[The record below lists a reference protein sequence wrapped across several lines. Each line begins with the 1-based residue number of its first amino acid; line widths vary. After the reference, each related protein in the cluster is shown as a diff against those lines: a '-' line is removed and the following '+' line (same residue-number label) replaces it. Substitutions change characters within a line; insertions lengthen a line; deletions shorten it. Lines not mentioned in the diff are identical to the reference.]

1 MNRKPE
7 AAFAVID
14 FGRTSSV
21 CMDIHCPCGAHVHL
35 DTWGEDGSAE
45 HVRCPWC
52 KDVLRIG
59 ADINLLDQREDF
71 SVEQDAYVFIQWKGS
86 DVVMGATCTC
96 KQSFEIVGDFTYECD
111 CPHCGKHYHCES
123 QLMVTKLSAEEAAQ
137 VSKIQEPEKHPD
149 EMDDE
154 ERAAY
159 DAKLEVQ
166 HREQEATRR
175 SLLAGIEVCCLVDPN
190 LSYAHYSNAVPGDG
204 EAKEGTHVFE
214 IPIVGAPGPVV
225 IGAALERE
233 LLRHDSGRVVLVT
246 CGDILD
252 GAGRLDG
259 RLPDGVKIVVLPD
272 LHVPSASE
280 REAHEEM
287 FRALSDSIAGLN
299 ADFGSRRRG
308 GQMKF
313 PHGVVEQKKGRYKQG
328 KPGNPFA
335 GDNAHIRNVQRNDL
349 GPRRGGN
356 RGGGRGK

>member
-21 CMDIHCPCGAHVHL
+21 CMDIHCPCGAHVHM

-71 SVEQDAYVFIQWKGS
+71 SVEHDAYVFIQWKGS

-96 KQSFEIVGDFTYECD
+96 KQSFEIVGDFTYDCD

-123 QLMVTKLSAEEAAQ
+123 QLTVTKLSAEEAAQ
-137 VSKIQEPEKHPD
+137 VSKVQEPEKHPD

-166 HREQEATRR
+166 APEQ
-175 SLLAGIEVCCLVDPN
+175 
-190 LSYAHYSNAVPGDG
+190 DG
-204 EAKEGTHVFE
+204 V
-214 IPIVGAPGPVV
+214 
-225 IGAALERE
+225 
-233 LLRHDSGRVVLVT
+233 RHDSGRVLLIVG
-246 CGDILD
+246 GDFID
-252 GAGRLDG
+252 GARLASLA
-259 RLPDGVKIVVLPD
+259 LPDGVALTILPD
-272 LHVPSASE
+272 THVGQLQPVPDILAAVELHKVLLEP
-280 REAHEEM
+280 
-287 FRALSDSIAGLN
+287 F

-308 GQMKF
+308 VKKNF
-313 PHGVVEQKKGRYKQG
+313 THAVVEQKKGRYKQG
-328 KPGNPFA
+328 RPGNPFA
-335 GDNAHIRNVQRNDL
+335 GDNAHIRNVQRNDR